1 MGAFLAS
8 LRAAVLRVA
17 VVAGGAD
24 TSLNETSVETLFN
37 LSGSSFDRQARYDG
51 ASLTLPSRLPWP
63 KAKALVRVMLDS
75 LAASLV
81 VAEGS
86 LLHRMLLQ
94 LPFVPLDEQAQAAV
108 AKLIAVVESEMSSR
122 LQRGGGA
129 DASSSS
135 SSTWSAQPPQPPQ
148 PSALPMPF
156 APQPQPQPQPQLLP
170 PAPQPQL
177 LPPAPPAPL
186 PALPPLLDVSMSLQS
201 NARRLVQARL
211 GRAMTQPETGTLD
224 AALVEALGVL
234 RVGTDEDHRT
244 ALQLVALTS
253 LSTPAGAH
261 LWACLLDEAERT
273 FQSVAAYAAAVVSAA
288 SAIASALFAAALG
301 L

>member
-24 TSLNETSVETLFN
+24 TSLNETSVATLFN

-108 AKLIAVVESEMSSR
+108 AKLIAVVESEMISR

-129 DASSSS
+129 DASSSSS

-148 PSALPMPF
+148 PPALPMPF
-156 APQPQPQPQPQLLP
+156 APQPQPQLLP

-177 LPPAPPAPL
+177 LPPAPPAPP

-211 GRAMTQPETGTLD
+211 GRAMTQPETETLD

-288 SAIASALFAAALG
+288 SAVASAQLAAALW

>member
-24 TSLNETSVETLFN
+24 TSLNETSVATLFN

-148 PSALPMPF
+148 PLALPMPF
-156 APQPQPQPQPQLLP
+156 APQPQPQPQLLT

-177 LPPAPPAPL
+177 LPPAPPAPP

-211 GRAMTQPETGTLD
+211 GRAMTQPETETLD

-234 RVGTDEDHRT
+234 RVATDEDHRT
-244 ALQLVALTS
+244 ALQ
-253 LSTPAGAH
+253 
-261 LWACLLDEAERT
+261 
-273 FQSVAAYAAAVVSAA
+273 SVGRSR
-288 SAIASALFAAALG
+288 
-301 L
+301 